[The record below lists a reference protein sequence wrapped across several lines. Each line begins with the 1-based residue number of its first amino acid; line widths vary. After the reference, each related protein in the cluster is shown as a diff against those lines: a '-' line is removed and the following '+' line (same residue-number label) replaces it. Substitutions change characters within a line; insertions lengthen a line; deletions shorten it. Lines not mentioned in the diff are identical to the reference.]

1 MKRTTL
7 FAAAML
13 TLAFA
18 VGCQN
23 WERTTFQA
31 LSASKTTL
39 DSAQAAYEVSASTGI
54 CPTPSAITPAC
65 IPHTAAAYKTITD
78 AKVLQK
84 GAVDAMVVYEEL
96 KAANAAPDAL
106 AKAEA
111 DVEVALAALSTITGD
126 VKSLYAVA
134 KGN

>member
-1 MKRTTL
+1 MKRITVL
-7 FAAAML
+7 AAAML

-39 DSAQAAYEVSASTGI
+39 DSAQAAYEVSATKP
-54 CPTPSAITPAC
+54 CPSPSATAPAC
-65 IPHTAAAYKTITD
+65 IPHSKAAFTAITD

-84 GAVDAMVVYEEL
+84 AAVDAMITYEGL
-96 KAANAAPDAL
+96 KSASAAPDVL
-106 AKAEA
+106 AKAQG
-111 DVEVALAALSTITGD
+111 DVQVALASLSTILAD
-126 VKSLYAVA
+126 VKALYSVA
-134 KGN
+134 GGK

>member
-1 MKRTTL
+1 MKRITVL
-7 FAAAML
+7 AAAML

-39 DSAQAAYEVSASTGI
+39 DSAQAAYEVSAHTGT
-54 CPTPSAITPAC
+54 CPTPTATAPAC

-106 AKAEA
+106 TKAEA